1 MTLNEIKKNALALMF
16 ANYEDDLSETNVDEV
31 TNDEYKRYLVNMNA
45 VINRALSRIQSA
57 GVLADKSYEVTST
70 DGDAGLVRLDLATL
84 ISDFWRVSR
93 VIYQSKSAY
102 IPYLSFSMEGNTI
115 VLPKLKGDDKYIVM
129 YKPKIDRIALTA
141 ASNTE
146 INIPNEVA
154 DLIPYFIKSE
164 LYEEDEPK
172 LAVQARNI
180 FEAMLEDLKRDEY
193 ASQEAVINVFAG
205 VC

>member
-1 MTLNEIKKNALALMF
+1 
-16 ANYEDDLSETNVDEV
+16 
-31 TNDEYKRYLVNMNA
+31 
-45 VINRALSRIQSA
+45 
-57 GVLADKSYEVTST
+57 
-70 DGDAGLVRLDLATL
+70 
-84 ISDFWRVSR
+84 
-93 VIYQSKSAY
+93 
-102 IPYLSFSMEGNTI
+102 MEGNTI